1 VAAIQTAVDELDK
14 EQAELVDHATVV
26 RCLDHWGTEGE
37 VEPPSCR

>member
-14 EQAELVDHATVV
+14 GQADLVDHAMVAGW
-26 RCLDHWGTEGE
+26 LDRWGTEGE